1 MPRSPSPISSVSRT
15 KFTPKEQAWRAL
27 FTLFYPQ
34 DLPVWERFSRC
45 KREEVQHHVKTRCAD
60 LGMTPDILLGM
71 TSRIS
76 GLNEWAALYDV
87 LRKIQQKGGELSSE
101 AERIAFVL
109 LPKRYSLD
117 AQMITSLHSFLEE
130 YPEELSLWE
139 AAWGRTPRQFV
150 ELIVPEMV
158 RRDLL
163 APPEREEVRKKLC
176 IAQTWNTLTRCL
188 SSKVLHQ
195 INDNYAFAQFVDLIR
210 TLIDCLPQR
219 HDQYYTKLR
228 DYDWTPLPIKVYPPQ
243 YEAELNERCSTFPLM
258 HPNKDAVH
266 CRLCWRYVLVH
277 PLSPSKVAPLCYLH
291 EKLDATEPTY
301 RARIRKK
308 QEVEHL
314 WRLLAKE
321 RKAQYQAT
329 KDTREAW
336 VFIRELLLSPASP
349 LPLLAEHMRRH
360 ISPDAD
366 NEALVWA
373 YLSPDSG
380 SIEEKNK
387 AALEDFVRFAVS
399 TPMPIT
405 FQDCLIAEAWLQ
417 AMQDKRIKRG

>member
-1 MPRSPSPISSVSRT
+1 MPRSPLPISSVST
-15 KFTPKEQAWRAL
+15 AKLTQKEQAWRAL

-45 KREEVQHHVKTRCAD
+45 KREEVQHYVQTHCAD
-60 LGMTPDILLGM
+60 LGITPDIPLDM

-76 GLNEWAALYDV
+76 GLNEWAALYDA
-87 LRKIQQKGGELSSE
+87 LRKIQQKGVTISSE

-109 LPKRYSLD
+109 PPKRYSLD
-117 AQMITSLHSFLEE
+117 AQMITYLRSFLEE

-139 AAWGRTPRQFV
+139 AAWGRTPRQV
-150 ELIVPEMV
+150 AGLIANEIARRHLLMPPDIEVV
-158 RRDLL
+158 RQ
-163 APPEREEVRKKLC
+163 KLGT
-176 IAQTWNTLTRCL
+176 ALTWGQLTLFL
-188 SSKVLHQ
+188 SARALPQ
-195 INDNYAFAQFVDLIR
+195 ANDNYGLACFIDLVR
-210 TLIDCLPQR
+210 ALIDSLPQR
-219 HDQYYTKLR
+219 HDQY
-228 DYDWTPLPIKVYPPQ
+228 DTPLHERDWVPVLMRPNSGAFYQELIKSPSGTSLSLPP
-243 YEAELNERCSTFPLM
+243 AEPAR
-258 HPNKDAVH
+258 
-266 CRLCWRYVLVH
+266 CRLCWRYTLVH
-277 PLSPSKVAPLCYLH
+277 PDSPSSQAPLCYLH
-291 EKLDATEPTY
+291 DMSATTAEY
-301 RARIRKK
+301 RARFRKK
-308 QEVEHL
+308 LAAEQGWRRLAREH
-314 WRLLAKE
+314 
-321 RKAQYQAT
+321 KALYQAT

-360 ISPDAD
+360 VSPDAD